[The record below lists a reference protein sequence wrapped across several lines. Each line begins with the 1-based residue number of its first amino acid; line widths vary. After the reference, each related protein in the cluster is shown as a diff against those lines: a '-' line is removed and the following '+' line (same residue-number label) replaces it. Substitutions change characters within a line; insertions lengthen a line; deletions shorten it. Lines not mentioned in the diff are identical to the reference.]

1 MRATAALKV
10 LFCLSVL
17 SCQAKKTK
25 DGEKPAWTK
34 KDVKD
39 YTDEDLQRLL
49 AQWEED
55 EEPIPPDELP
65 EGHPDRPIPPVDFS
79 KLDMNNQEQ
88 VLAATKKGKTIMLFA
103 KINKFKDRQETEE
116 VSSLWHTG
124 LYNAHIHGERFLVE
138 DMRVMFS
145 FKDGKI
151 FFLKYKYAYL
161 WCIFYSGS
169 YAWEAKDF
177 LIEQERVEDVQLE
190 GKTFKGKFAEFPDK
204 EDAKPKKE
212 KKKEKK
218 KKKKVKKEELWLSI
232 ANSHTCV
239 LLS

>member
-1 MRATAALKV
+1 MGSSLLYTMRSTVVTILLASFFT
-10 LFCLSVL
+10 S
-17 SCQAKKTK
+17 QAKKAK
-25 DGEKPAWTK
+25 DGDKPDWTK
-34 KDVKD
+34 KDVRD
-39 YTDEDLQRLL
+39 YNDHDLQRLL
-49 AQWEED
+49 DQWEED
-55 EEPIPPDELP
+55 EDPIPPDELP

-79 KLDMNNQEQ
+79 KLDMSNEEQ
-88 VLAATKKGKTIMLFA
+88 VKAASKKGRTIMLFA

-145 FKDGKI
+145 FKDG
-151 FFLKYKYAYL
+151 
-161 WCIFYSGS
+161 S

-190 GKTFKGKFAEFPDK
+190 GKTFKGKFAEFPDTY
-204 EDAKPKKE
+204 DAMPKKD

-218 KKKKVKKEELWLSI
+218 KKKNKVKKEEL
-232 ANSHTCV
+232 
-239 LLS
+239 

>member
-1 MRATAALKV
+1 MLA
-10 LFCLSVL
+10 CLSVL
-17 SCQAKKTK
+17 SVISCHAKKTK

-49 AQWEED
+49 DQWDED

-88 VLAATKKGKTIMLFA
+88 VMAASKKGRTIMLFA

-151 FFLKYKYAYL
+151 
-161 WCIFYSGS
+161 
-169 YAWEAKDF
+169 
-177 LIEQERVEDVQLE
+177 
-190 GKTFKGKFAEFPDK
+190 
-204 EDAKPKKE
+204 
-212 KKKEKK
+212 
-218 KKKKVKKEELWLSI
+218 
-232 ANSHTCV
+232 
-239 LLS
+239 

>member
-1 MRATAALKV
+1 MGSSLLYTMRSTVVTILLASIFT
-10 LFCLSVL
+10 S
-17 SCQAKKTK
+17 QAKKTK

-49 AQWEED
+49 DQWDED
-55 EEPIPPDELP
+55 EDPIPPDELP

-79 KLDMNNQEQ
+79 KLDMSNEEQ
-88 VLAATKKGKTIMLFA
+88 VLSASKKGRTIMLFA

-145 FKDGKI
+145 FKDG
-151 FFLKYKYAYL
+151 
-161 WCIFYSGS
+161 S

-177 LIEQERVEDVQLE
+177 LLEQERVEDVQLE

-204 EDAKPKKE
+204 DDSKAKKD

-218 KKKKVKKEELWLSI
+218 KKKKVKKEEL
-232 ANSHTCV
+232 
-239 LLS
+239 

>member
-1 MRATAALKV
+1 MGSLHTAVSKQTNQMMRTRVLK
-10 LFCLSVL
+10 LLLCLSVL
-17 SCQAKKTK
+17 SCQAKKNK
-25 DGEKPAWTK
+25 DGEKPQWAK

-49 AQWEED
+49 DQWDED
-55 EEPIPPDELP
+55 EEPIPPDGLP

-79 KLDMNNQEQ
+79 KLDMSNQEQ
-88 VLAATKKGKTIMLFA
+88 VMAASKKGRTIMLFA

-145 FKDGKI
+145 FKDG
-151 FFLKYKYAYL
+151 
-161 WCIFYSGS
+161 S

-190 GKTFKGKFAEFPDK
+190 GKTFKGKFAEFPDQD
-204 EDAKPKKE
+204 DAKPKKN
-212 KKKEKK
+212 KKKDKK
-218 KKKKVKKEELWLSI
+218 KKKKEEL
-232 ANSHTCV
+232 
-239 LLS
+239 

>member
-1 MRATAALKV
+1 MGSLHTAVSKQTNQMMRTRVLK
-10 LFCLSVL
+10 LLLCLSVL

-49 AQWEED
+49 DQWDED
-55 EEPIPPDELP
+55 EDPIPPDELP
-65 EGHPDRPIPPVDFS
+65 EGHPDRPIPPVDMS
-79 KLDMNNQEQ
+79 KIDMSNEEQ
-88 VLAATKKGKTIMLFA
+88 VMAASKKGRTIMLFA

-145 FKDGKI
+145 FKDG
-151 FFLKYKYAYL
+151 
-161 WCIFYSGS
+161 S

-204 EDAKPKKE
+204 DDTKSKKDKKKDKKKKKNKVKKE
-212 KKKEKK
+212 EVFRQKK
-218 KKKKVKKEELWLSI
+218 KKKKKKKS
-232 ANSHTCV
+232 
-239 LLS
+239 